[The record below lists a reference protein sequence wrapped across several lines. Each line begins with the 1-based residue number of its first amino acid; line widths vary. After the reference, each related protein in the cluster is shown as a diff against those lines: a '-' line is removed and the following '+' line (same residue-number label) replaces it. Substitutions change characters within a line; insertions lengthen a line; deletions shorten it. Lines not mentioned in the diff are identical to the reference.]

1 MEPQYYEDDD
11 PPRNEI
17 DSIRPD
23 LLRGWDGAG
32 SALGTL
38 LKDAESR
45 VILHPDTKIGTR
57 NRYHD
62 IRIHTQYR
70 QTYADPHEKT
80 RIIKTSSAIL
90 DATAETKDEEL
101 VKHFEEAL
109 AALRHEEER
118 VFVAAVLGATRDL
131 VYWNWRYGYTVNAA
145 WNLNN
150 AERRRFRTDV
160 ERRLL
165 AAPEL
170 ARHRYGRLVTDVS
183 RTNPR

>member
-1 MEPQYYEDDD
+1 MEPMYYEDDD
-11 PPRNEI
+11 PPQHEI

-32 SALGTL
+32 RALATL
-38 LKDAESR
+38 IEDAESR
-45 VILHPDTKIGTR
+45 VVLHPTTKIGTR

-62 IRIHTQYR
+62 IRIHTQDR

-90 DATAETKDEEL
+90 DATAETTDEEL
-101 VKHFEEAL
+101 TKRFEEAL
-109 AALRHEEER
+109 AALRLEEER

-150 AERRRFRTDV
+150 AERRRFGTDV

-183 RTNPR
+183 STNPR